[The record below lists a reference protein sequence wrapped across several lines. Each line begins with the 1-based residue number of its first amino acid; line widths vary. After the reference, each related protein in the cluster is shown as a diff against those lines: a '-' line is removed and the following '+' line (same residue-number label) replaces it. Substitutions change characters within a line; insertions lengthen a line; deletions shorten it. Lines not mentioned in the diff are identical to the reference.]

1 MICARGEA
9 LGMGPSGITLTFGPV
24 FDNLMGVRGPL
35 AQLVR
40 AADS

>member
-1 MICARGEA
+1 MIVGKVSLAEII
-9 LGMGPSGITLTFGPV
+9 MFVV
-24 FDNLMGVRGPL
+24 FAMRFRYFRIAHGPL

>member
-1 MICARGEA
+1 MPANRTKFKTTSLLYYDFFRA
-9 LGMGPSGITLTFGPV
+9 
-24 FDNLMGVRGPL
+24 PL